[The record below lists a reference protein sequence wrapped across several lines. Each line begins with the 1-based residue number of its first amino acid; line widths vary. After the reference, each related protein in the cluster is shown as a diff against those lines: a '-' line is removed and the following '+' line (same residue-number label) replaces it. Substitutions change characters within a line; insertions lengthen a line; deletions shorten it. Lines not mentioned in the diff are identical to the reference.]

1 MTPAKRLKRATRAI
15 FDTRLNVYRMSGRL
29 NRAFYD
35 CVRTGARTQPRASS
49 ASVEAPGPSRSEVVA
64 PAPGTALGLSSC
76 EVSDCSAWVL

>member
-15 FDTRLNVYRMSGRL
+15 FDTRLNAYRMSGRL

-49 ASVEAPGPSRSEVVA
+49 ASASPPDPSRSGVVA
-64 PAPGTALGLSSC
+64 PAPGSSP
-76 EVSDCSAWVL
+76 EPSGAPSENSAWVL